1 MNFANTDKPLPSLP
15 PSEVESLDVRVQ
27 ELQAEKKLLEATIEA
42 KAKAVAK
49 REWEADQ
56 LVEAHAKLYRIQQR
70 AAAKE
75 GFPFKFPAD
84 STPLKDLQIAYRY
97 VPTSV
102 LPTDQV
108 ELLDQAVEK
117 GDIATLIDTFREL
130 ANRPENIA
138 DMLLKALQNKASEH
152 EESPNAYLNDTM
164 RYDTQKALAIG
175 IMWHL
180 V

>member
-15 PSEVESLDVRVQ
+15 PSEIESLRADIQKLRSEM
-27 ELQAEKKLLEATIEA
+27 ELLEKKEAMLLAMTTKEEWDAMKVAEA
-42 KAKAVAK
+42 
-49 REWEADQ
+49 Q
-56 LVEAHAKLYRIQQR
+56 AKLVRIKQR

-97 VPTSV
+97 VPPSI
-102 LPTDQV
+102 LPADQV
-108 ELLDQAVEK
+108 ELLDQAVEE
-117 GDIATLIDTFREL
+117 GDISPLIDTFREL

-152 EESPNAYLNDTM
+152 EESPNAYSNDTL
-164 RYDTQKALAIG
+164 RYQTQQALAVG